1 MTEGPSLH
9 EIMHHVSS
17 IPSVFFIS
25 PMDSIYGGSNRMEI
39 NIPAI
44 ISDLIFDMGGDIP
57 SPQSLSFFLKHPKNT
72 NLNFLRITAICCYIF
87 TYDWFILNGI
97 STSKVLLFLR
107 DNKLIDLA
115 EIVDYNEFIQD
126 MERREEIVRF
136 CLDGID
142 LFPKGENKIIAKD
155 RLTTLDSIE
164 RKRIIE
170 KSRKAQERSRQL
182 REAMARKRAQE
193 AASKMTRE

>member
-1 MTEGPSLH
+1 
-9 EIMHHVSS
+9 
-17 IPSVFFIS
+17 
-25 PMDSIYGGSNRMEI
+25 
-39 NIPAI
+39 
-44 ISDLIFDMGGDIP
+44 
-57 SPQSLSFFLKHPKNT
+57 LKHPKNT

>member
-57 SPQSLSFFLKHPKNT
+57 SPQSLSFF
-72 NLNFLRITAICCYIF
+72 FE
-87 TYDWFILNGI
+87 
-97 STSKVLLFLR
+97 TS
-107 DNKLIDLA
+107 
-115 EIVDYNEFIQD
+115 
-126 MERREEIVRF
+126 
-136 CLDGID
+136 
-142 LFPKGENKIIAKD
+142 
-155 RLTTLDSIE
+155 
-164 RKRIIE
+164 
-170 KSRKAQERSRQL
+170 
-182 REAMARKRAQE
+182 
-193 AASKMTRE
+193 